1 MGQFSQLEIEL
12 KQKDQAIIELVVD
25 LTVAQLACKR
35 ALELL
40 TDPDA
45 SEFDAHKVENLLRI
59 ALSQSKGLPNG

>member
-1 MGQFSQLEIEL
+1 MGQFSQLDIEL
-12 KQKDQAIIELVVD
+12 KQKDQTIIELVVD

-40 TDPDA
+40 IDPDA

-59 ALSQSKGLPNG
+59 ALSQSKGLANG